1 MVIPTIHRDEKH
13 TTFIYECKLIAVYD
27 NHYDVLPYI
36 AICFEQDRDKVT
48 GKPPSDKIFKVNK
61 ESSFY
66 KHAMSIN
73 SKGAKLLSLG
83 IAE

>member
-1 MVIPTIHRDEKH
+1 MVIPKIHTDEKH
-13 TTFIYECKLIAVYD
+13 TSYIYECKLIAVYD
-27 NHYDVLPYI
+27 NHYDILPYI

-48 GKPPSDKIFKVNK
+48 GKPPAEKIFKVNK

-73 SKGAKLLSLG
+73 HKGAKLLTLG
-83 IAE
+83 ITE